1 MLRKLASTGAGLAT
15 ALALAACGGQ
25 GGSGEASAE
34 NYPEEPLEWTVA
46 FGPGG
51 GNDIMSRTIVDILEK
66 ENLYPE
72 DITVE
77 NVEGGSGAQGWGRVH
92 AESGNGYAISSTSG
106 SFLTTPLESD
116 TGWAPEDFTHIG
128 LLATDASLFLTHK
141 ESGHDTWE
149 KWVQYAKS
157 QDGKVPVGG
166 IGIVNVDLILHS
178 ELAEQ
183 AGYEIE
189 YVPFDDEGELITALS
204 SGSLAAIT
212 SNPAEVLG
220 QVDSGDMNALL
231 FTGDQPMPGYEDVPT
246 AESKGYTD
254 MVTTPRGMI
263 LPPDVPDEVRDWWI
277 DTMKQVVETPAWQKY
292 LEDNNLTSD
301 ERWGEEFTQYVEQ
314 TSSEL
319 EAKLKELGAIDG

>member
-1 MLRKLASTGAGLAT
+1 MLSNLASTSACLAA
-15 ALALAACGGQ
+15 ALLLAACGG
-25 GGSGEASAE
+25 GGSGATSAE
-34 NYPEEPLEWTVA
+34 NYPQEPLEWTVA

-77 NVEGGSGAQGWGRVH
+77 NLEGGSGAKGWGRVH
-92 AESGNGYAISSTSG
+92 SEAGNPYAISSTSG

-116 TGWAPEDFTHIG
+116 TGWAPGDFTHIG

-141 ESGHDTWE
+141 NSGQDTWE
-149 KWVQYAKS
+149 KWVQFAKS
-157 QDGKVPVGG
+157 QGKVAVGG
-166 IGIVNVDLILHS
+166 IGIVNIDLILHA

-183 AGYEIE
+183 AGYEME
-189 YVPFDDEGELITALS
+189 YVPFDDEGELITALT

-231 FTGDQPMPGYEDVPT
+231 FTGDEPMPGYEQVPT
-246 AESKGYTD
+246 AKAKGYTD

-263 LPPDVPDEVRDWWI
+263 LPPDVPEETRQWWI
-277 DTMKQVVETPAWQKY
+277 DTMKEVVETPAWQTY
-292 LEDNNLTSD
+292 LDDNNLTSD
-301 ERWGEEFTQYVEQ
+301 ERWGDDFTKYIEQ

-319 EAKLKELGAIDG
+319 ESKLQELGAL

>member
-1 MLRKLASTGAGLAT
+1 MLSKLASAGAGLAA
-15 ALALAACGGQ
+15 ALLLAACGDT

-34 NYPEEPLEWTVA
+34 NYPEESLEWTVA

-77 NVEGGSGAQGWGRVH
+77 NVEGGSGAKGWGRVF
-92 AESGNGYAISSTSG
+92 AEAGNPYAISSTSG
-106 SFLTTPLESD
+106 SFLTTPLEAD
-116 TGWAPEDFTHIG
+116 TGWGPEDFTHVG
-128 LLATDASLFLTHK
+128 LLATDASLFLTHQ

-149 KWVQYAKS
+149 KWVEFAKS
-157 QDGKVPVGG
+157 EGKVAVGG
-166 IGIVNVDLILHS
+166 IGIVNIDLILHA

-189 YVPFDDEGELITALS
+189 YVPFDDEGELITALT
-204 SGSLAAIT
+204 SGALPAIT

-231 FTGDQPMPGYEDVPT
+231 FTGDEPMPGYEEIPT
-246 AESKGYTD
+246 ATDKGYTD

-263 LPPDVPDEVRDWWI
+263 LPPDVPEETVEWWI
-277 DTMKQVVETPAWQKY
+277 DTMQKVVETPAWQAY

-301 ERWGEEFTQYVEQ
+301 ERWGEDFTQYVEE

-319 EAKLKELGAIDG
+319 ETKLQDLGAL

>member
-1 MLRKLASTGAGLAT
+1 MLSNLASTSACLAA
-15 ALALAACGGQ
+15 ALLLAACGG
-25 GGSGEASAE
+25 GGSGATSAE

-77 NVEGGSGAQGWGRVH
+77 NLEGGSGAKGWGRVH
-92 AESGNGYAISSTSG
+92 SEAGNPYAISSTSG

-116 TGWAPEDFTHIG
+116 TGWAPVDFTHIG

-141 ESGHDTWE
+141 NSGQDTWE
-149 KWVQYAKS
+149 KWVQFAKS
-157 QDGKVPVGG
+157 QGKVAVGG
-166 IGIVNVDLILHS
+166 IGIVNIDLILHA

-183 AGYEIE
+183 AGYEME
-189 YVPFDDEGELITALS
+189 YVPFDDEGELITALT

-231 FTGDQPMPGYEDVPT
+231 FTGDEPMPGYEQVPT
-246 AESKGYTD
+246 AKAKGYTD

-263 LPPDVPDEVRDWWI
+263 LPPDVPEETRQWWI
-277 DTMKQVVETPAWQKY
+277 DTMKKVVETPAWQTY
-292 LEDNNLTSD
+292 LDDNNLTSD
-301 ERWGEEFTQYVEQ
+301 ERWGDDFTKYIEQ

-319 EAKLKELGAIDG
+319 ESKLQELGAL